1 MNTMLITT
9 ACGAGLGLG
18 LSLLVAVVLPTRPAL
33 ADAIAAPHR
42 APAPALPR
50 PDSLIQRLGTPAV
63 ATLQTMGLPRAATCA
78 DLRTLDRPVSTHL
91 AQQAGIALLALLAA
105 PLYLT
110 ALALL
115 GIRIPPVPALLGTL
129 LVTVVGFLLPTRLAH
144 AEAVK
149 LREQIRCATSALLDL
164 VAVMLAAGAGIE
176 EAFAHAA
183 NAGTGPGHQQLR
195 AALGAA
201 STTRTPLWTALHELG
216 ERTAVR
222 ELTELSATA
231 ALAGSEGAKIR
242 TSLATKAATLR
253 ARLLAAAETRA
264 ASATERMGLP
274 TVLLMTGFMIFTC
287 YPALAAVLHSL

>member
-1 MNTMLITT
+1 MNTALIST

-18 LSLLVAVVLPTRPAL
+18 LALLAALALPARPAL
-33 ADAIAAPHR
+33 ADALAAPRR
-42 APAPALPR
+42 APAPVLPQ
-50 PDSLIQRLGTPAV
+50 PDTLIQRLGTPAI
-63 ATLQTMGLPRAATCA
+63 TLLQSLGLPRTTTRT
-78 DLRTLDRPVSTHL
+78 DLRTLERPVSTHL

-110 ALALL
+110 GLAVL
-115 GIRIPPVPALLGTL
+115 GLRIPPLPALFGTL
-129 LVTVVGFLLPTRLAH
+129 LLAGAGFLVPTRLAH
-144 AEAVK
+144 AEAGK
-149 LREQIRCATSALLDL
+149 LREQIRYATSALLDL

-176 EAFAHAA
+176 EAFAQAA
-183 NAGTGPGHQQLR
+183 DAGTGPGHQQLR

-201 STTRTPLWTALHELG
+201 ATTRTPLWTALHELG
-216 ERTAVR
+216 ERTGVR

-231 ALAGSEGAKIR
+231 NLAGSEGAKIR
-242 TSLATKAATLR
+242 TSLTTKAATLR